1 MGPRRAE
8 AALDPYPTSRMIAIL
23 ALASLAALAPQDA
36 PPPLREGALPVEKSS
51 TLKDDGQI
59 WYVSGRQRIRSNVE
73 LKSLRA
79 VRIVAQG
86 EEAVIE
92 VEGLL
97 DLRAATGGF
106 IHFENVVIEPMPG
119 CKGLVLLNC
128 YFQGGGLRTAREGPC
143 KTDVLLH
150 SSNFAE
156 RARLDLELLGG
167 DFNMLSCSF
176 REPVAFR
183 GATEDEKSRNALKLH
198 ITNCQGRQPRGGRG
212 GGAGR
217 GGGEGGPQVGTPAPF
232 GFAGGLKIEG
242 VRTVMVRNCSVAG
255 DESLFADCGDLVFD
269 NNLAISKR
277 VEFRSSTPKGFGGVT
292 IATTDFDC
300 DRLVLFQPKSL
311 SAPQKVR
318 LESCWFDGRLDE
330 QRILAEIV
338 EDATNNPE
346 SGVSASF
353 FKIQEAPLGFG
364 GRAPQ

>member
-1 MGPRRAE
+1 
-8 AALDPYPTSRMIAIL
+8 MIAIL
-23 ALASLAALAPQDA
+23 ALASLTSLFQD
-36 PPPLREGALPVEKSS
+36 PPPQQREGPLPIEKSS
-51 TLKDDGQI
+51 TLKDDGQT
-59 WYVSGRQRIRSNVE
+59 WFVSGRQRIRSNVE

-106 IHFENVVIEPMPG
+106 ISFENVCIEPMPG

-128 YFQGGGLRTAREGPC
+128 YFQGGGLRTAREGAC

-150 SSNFAE
+150 NSNFAQG
-156 RARLDLELLGG
+156 ARLDLDLLGG
-167 DFNMLSCSF
+167 EFNMLSCSF

-212 GGAGR
+212 GQGGAG
-217 GGGEGGPQVGTPAPF
+217 GGPQVGTPAPF

-255 DESLFADCGDLVFD
+255 DESLFADCGELTFD

-277 VEFRSSTPKGFGGVT
+277 VEFKSSTPKGFGGVT

-311 SAPQKVR
+311 SAPQKLR
-318 LESCWFDGRLDE
+318 LDSCWFDGRLDE
-330 QRILAEIV
+330 QRILSEIV

-353 FKIQEAPLGFG
+353 FKIQEAPLGHG
-364 GRAPQ
+364 GRVPQ